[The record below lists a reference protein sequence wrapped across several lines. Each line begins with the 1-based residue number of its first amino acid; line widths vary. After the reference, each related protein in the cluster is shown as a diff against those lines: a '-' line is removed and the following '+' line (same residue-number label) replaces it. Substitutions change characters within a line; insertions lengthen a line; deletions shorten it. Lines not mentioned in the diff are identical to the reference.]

1 MKIQV
6 EVSARHI
13 HISEKDG
20 KILFGEDFK
29 LTKLKDLSQP
39 SEFAANEVLDIEAN
53 GKKIS
58 AIRIVGPERQ
68 KTQIEISK
76 TDAVY
81 LGINPPLRLSGDING
96 SAGIKMFGPKGEL
109 ELSEGV
115 IIAKRHIHC
124 NKNEADSLQIK
135 NNDVVSVKIEGD
147 RAVIFENVAIRV
159 GDNYKLSMHIDTDE
173 GNTAGINKI
182 GNGAI
187 FKNKV

>member
-13 HISEKDG
+13 HISEKDA
-20 KILFGEDFK
+20 KIIFGEDFE

-53 GKKIS
+53 GNRIS
-58 AIRIVGPERQ
+58 NIRIVGPERE

-81 LGINPPLRLSGDING
+81 LGINPPLRLSGDINS
-96 SAGIKMFGPKGEL
+96 SAGIKIIGPKGEL
-109 ELSEGV
+109 ELQEGL

-124 NKNEADSLQIK
+124 NKDEADSLKIK
-135 NNDVVSVKIEGD
+135 NNDIISVKIEGD
-147 RAVIFENVAIRV
+147 RAVVFENVAVRV

-173 GNTAGINKI
+173 GNAAGINQKSEGI
-182 GNGAI
+182 I
-187 FKNKV
+187 I

>member
-13 HISEKDG
+13 HISEKDVSV
-20 KILFGEDFK
+20 LFGEDFK
-29 LTKLKDLSQP
+29 LTKLKELSQP
-39 SEFAANEVLDIEAN
+39 FEFASNEVLDIEAN
-53 GKKIS
+53 GKRIKNM
-58 AIRIVGPERQ
+58 RIVGPERE

-81 LGINPPLRLSGDING
+81 LGINPPLRLSGDVGG
-96 SAGIKMFGPKGEL
+96 SAGIKMIGPKGEL

-124 NKNEADSLQIK
+124 NKNEADSLKIK
-135 NNDVVSVKIEGD
+135 NNDFVSVKIEGD
-147 RAVIFENVAIRV
+147 RVVIFENVAVRV

-173 GNTAGINKI
+173 ANAAGIDKI
-182 GNGAI
+182 GSGI
-187 FKNKV
+187 ILGI

>member
-20 KILFGEDFK
+20 KVLFGENFK

-39 SEFAANEVLDIEAN
+39 SEFASNEVLDIEAN

-58 AIRIVGPERQ
+58 NVRIIGPARE

-81 LGINPPLRLSGDING
+81 LGINPPLRLSGDIEG
-96 SAGIKMFGPKGEL
+96 SAGIKMVGPNGEL
-109 ELSEGV
+109 ELSEGL

-124 NKNEADSLQIK
+124 NHSEASSLKIK
-135 NNDVVSVKIEGD
+135 NNCIVSVKIEGD
-147 RAVIFENVAIRV
+147 RAVIFENVVVRV
-159 GDNYKLSMHIDTDE
+159 GDDYKLSMHIDTDE
-173 GNTAGINKI
+173 GNAAGTDKKTKGVII
-182 GNGAI
+182 
-187 FKNKV
+187 